1 VLDASRQ
8 WRLCAALR
16 MKSADL
22 PDKKRVFLVDDHP
35 LVREWLANL
44 INQEEDLVV
53 CGTAPNAPEALE
65 AIHGMAPDAAVI
77 DITLERG
84 SGLELIKNVKACCPR
99 VTMLV
104 LSMHEES
111 AYAERALR
119 AGARGYLTK
128 RETTQK
134 VITAIRQ
141 VLAGKLYISESF
153 AAAMTERL
161 LEGHGSG
168 RAGEELSDRELQVFE
183 LLGAGQETWQIAE
196 SLSISM
202 KTVQTYC
209 LRIKEKLH
217 LSNASELIREAVRW
231 QDRKQGGL

>member
-1 VLDASRQ
+1 
-8 WRLCAALR
+8 
-16 MKSADL
+16 M
-22 PDKKRVFLVDDHP
+22 PDKKRIFLVDDHP

-44 INQEEDLVV
+44 INQEEDLMV
-53 CGTAPNAPEALE
+53 CGSAPNAPEALA
-65 AIHGMAPDAAVI
+65 AIQAMEPDAAVI
-77 DITLERG
+77 DIALERG
-84 SGLELIKNVKACCPR
+84 SGLELLKNVKVCCPR

-141 VLAGKLYISESF
+141 VLAGKLYISEAF
-153 AAAMTERL
+153 AAAMAERIF
-161 LEGHGSG
+161 EGGGSG
-168 RAGEELSDRELQVFE
+168 VAGEELSDRELQVFE
-183 LLGAGQETWQIAE
+183 LLGAGQETWRIAE
-196 SLSISM
+196 SLNISM

-231 QDRKQGGL
+231 QDRKQGGV